1 MGYIGSKPA
10 TNFETVRKQV
20 STTNSGTTITLD
32 FAVSSVQDI
41 LVTVNAVVQSYDNY
55 SVSGTTLTLGGTLNN
70 DRVEI
75 LYVGRTFQTVTPA
88 VGTVTN
94 DMLSGSIA
102 NSKLA
107 NSSITLNG
115 SAVSLGGSATV
126 GGDNTPYFE
135 AEMSATQNLTDATW
149 TKLNYN
155 TEAFDSASAYDTSN
169 YRFTPQ
175 TAGKYFCYLQ
185 VVFDAQA
192 VDVYHRSRA
201 SIVKNGSF
209 YKRQLHDNYDN
220 YYNASTTGYI
230 SAVIEFNGSSDYIE
244 PYGYFDLSN
253 GGSGR
258 INNGNES
265 IFGAYKLIT

>member
-88 VGTVTN
+88 IGTVTN

-102 NSKLA
+102 NSKLS

-126 GGDNTPYFE
+126 GGDNTPAFWVVKNANQSIAGDTTVKLTFE
-135 AEMSATQNLTDATW
+135 
-149 TKLNYN
+149 
-155 TEAFDSASAYDTSN
+155 TETLDSASNFASS
-169 YRFTPQ
+169 RFTPQ
-175 TAGKYFCYLQ
+175 TSGYYWIY
-185 VVFDAQA
+185 AQA
-192 VDVYHRSRA
+192 RFNSNSDADQWKIEIH
-201 SIVKNGSF
+201 KNGAMV
-209 YKRQLHDNYDN
+209 NTG
-220 YYNASTTGYI
+220 STVTRTQQTAQVG
-230 SAVIEFNGSSDYIE
+230 SLVQFNGSSDYIE
-244 PYGYFDLSN
+244 FFVYHNLSGETKIVEN
-253 GGSGR
+253 QSQYTYAQG
-258 INNGNES
+258 
-265 IFGAYKLIT
+265 YKLIGV

>member
-1 MGYIGSKPA
+1 MGYIGAQPA

-88 VGTVTN
+88 IGTVTN

-102 NSKLA
+102 NSKLS

-126 GGDNTPYFE
+126 GGDNTPAFWVVKNANQSIAGDTTVKLTFE
-135 AEMSATQNLTDATW
+135 
-149 TKLNYN
+149 
-155 TEAFDSASAYDTSN
+155 TETLDSASNFASS
-169 YRFTPQ
+169 RFTPQ
-175 TAGKYFCYLQ
+175 TSGYYWIY
-185 VVFDAQA
+185 AQA
-192 VDVYHRSRA
+192 RFNSNSDADQWKIEIH
-201 SIVKNGSF
+201 KNGAMV
-209 YKRQLHDNYDN
+209 NTG
-220 YYNASTTGYI
+220 STVTRTQQTAQVG
-230 SAVIEFNGSSDYIE
+230 SLVQFNGSSDYIE
-244 PYGYFDLSN
+244 FFVYHNLSGETKIVEN
-253 GGSGR
+253 QSQYTYAQG
-258 INNGNES
+258 
-265 IFGAYKLIT
+265 YKLIGV